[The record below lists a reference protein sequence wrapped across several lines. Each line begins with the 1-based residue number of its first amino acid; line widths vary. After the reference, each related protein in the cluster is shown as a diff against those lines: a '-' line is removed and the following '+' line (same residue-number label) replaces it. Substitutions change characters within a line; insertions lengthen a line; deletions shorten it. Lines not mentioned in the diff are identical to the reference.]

1 METIANAVLLPRL
14 IRKTACDAQPS
25 YGIRSIQAP
34 SGVRSRPPANTTI
47 CMSENK
53 TNWLTYVATASFSRG
68 NGEEAVSVATG
79 IGVLANNGSSGIY
92 THRYGTDGVEWRRD
106 RNVKRYRR

>member
-1 METIANAVLLPRL
+1 MRYCFHGRYERL
-14 IRKTACDAQPS
+14 RATHNRHTESAPFKRRPEFVHALQLIPPSACRKTRQT
-25 YGIRSIQAP
+25 G
-34 SGVRSRPPANTTI
+34 SR
-47 CMSENK
+47 
-53 TNWLTYVATASFSRG
+53 YVATASFSRG